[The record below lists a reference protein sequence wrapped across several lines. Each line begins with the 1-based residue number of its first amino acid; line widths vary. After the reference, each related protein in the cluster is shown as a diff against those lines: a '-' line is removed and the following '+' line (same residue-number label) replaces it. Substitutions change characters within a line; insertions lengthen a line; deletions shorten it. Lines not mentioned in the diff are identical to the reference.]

1 LLQLIDIHSL
11 LLPLQPSTNIAP
23 SKVMSSTTAV
33 KNEDRQQDAT
43 IVNIETTQQDAIGTS
58 SMLVFYQ
65 E

>member
-1 LLQLIDIHSL
+1 
-11 LLPLQPSTNIAP
+11 
-23 SKVMSSTTAV
+23 MSSTTAV